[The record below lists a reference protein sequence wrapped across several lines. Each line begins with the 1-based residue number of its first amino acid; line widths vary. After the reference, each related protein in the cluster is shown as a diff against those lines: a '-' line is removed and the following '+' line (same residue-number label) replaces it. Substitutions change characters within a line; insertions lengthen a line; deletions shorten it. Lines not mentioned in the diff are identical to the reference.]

1 MVRSPGGA
9 ETAGAAPTCRRRKR
23 AANRRGSRELLRLE
37 LLDLAGARRHHAQ
50 RPRHGGGGAGAEA
63 RSDGAAEPAHLQ
75 EHDGEQVAFARE
87 SAGLRTAHKN
97 KQLLGVPISRV
108 GAKCLSTPGYPDGHA
123 EELLI
128 STSCAGDCNARPT
141 SSLFIARSGGRKSC
155 AGAAA
160 GARAWAR
167 AAGLGGGEANPTRPR
182 SATIIPPP
190 RFGRGGSIAGV
201 DDSALRQ
208 RADLQALSA
217 ILLESW
223 NELSR
228 GMRTTRRHAAIDREY
243 SRV

>member
-1 MVRSPGGA
+1 M
-9 ETAGAAPTCRRRKR
+9 TASTP
-23 AANRRGSRELLRLE
+23 NLHLLMSNWTRQ
-37 LLDLAGARRHHAQ
+37 ATG
-50 RPRHGGGGAGAEA
+50 
-63 RSDGAAEPAHLQ
+63 
-75 EHDGEQVAFARE
+75 
-87 SAGLRTAHKN
+87 
-97 KQLLGVPISRV
+97 
-108 GAKCLSTPGYPDGHA
+108 LSTPGYPDGHA
-123 EELLI
+123 EELLV

-182 SATIIPPP
+182 SATIIPAP

-228 GMRTTRRHAAIDREY
+228 GMRTTRWARCKGRCRRHESGANAVARLCCL
-243 SRV
+243 

>member
-1 MVRSPGGA
+1 MPNHPICTSTTVSRLHLQGRVQVCGPPTKTSSLPRSPSA
-9 ETAGAAPTCRRRKR
+9 ERP
-23 AANRRGSRELLRLE
+23 REL
-37 LLDLAGARRHHAQ
+37 Q
-50 RPRHGGGGAGAEA
+50 
-63 RSDGAAEPAHLQ
+63 
-75 EHDGEQVAFARE
+75 F
-87 SAGLRTAHKN
+87 
-97 KQLLGVPISRV
+97 
-108 GAKCLSTPGYPDGHA
+108 TPGYPDGDLTK
-123 EELLI
+123 LLV
-128 STSCAGDCNARPT
+128 STPCAADCSARPT

-167 AAGLGGGEANPTRPR
+167 AAGFGGGEANPTRHQP
-182 SATIIPPP
+182 ATIIPAP

-228 GMRTTRRHAAIDREY
+228 GMRTTRER
-243 SRV
+243 RVVA